1 MTEPAAAEGVPARPA
16 RTLREG
22 AWRFAALVSF
32 LLLSLFMLSDAT
44 RNPTRFGEF
53 YTPLIGLTVAGL
65 AVLSTLLVR
74 DFGQLAREVRTGR
87 PGARLTVRMVAI
99 FSLLAVTPVVVIYF
113 FSVQLLHRN
122 VDNWL
127 DVRIE
132 QALEGALELSRVSL
146 NRNMRERLKQ
156 VELLAVRISDLLSAP
171 PEPDR
176 PRPDPADLLH
186 DAFDLLGASEIVL
199 MSSNGRVIAAST
211 HTTALV
217 PSPPDEA
224 VLLQVRQSGTYVG
237 LDPIDESGLLLRVVV
252 NIASPVPGQEARFVQ
267 ALFPVAKR
275 VNELESGVRS
285 AFERYRELIYLRV
298 PLKTSF
304 MLTLSLVLLVSLLS
318 AVWAAVFA
326 ARRLTAPLRGM
337 AELTRSVA
345 AGDYGTRLSAEGAD
359 EIGFLVD
366 SFNDMTYKLAVARDE
381 ARDSHRQ
388 LEEQRTYLEAVL
400 SRQSS
405 GVLTTGHDGRLVTFN
420 RMAEGILGL
429 PLDRQTGAPLGLLG
443 RRDPRL
449 APFAGVLEARV
460 LAARSDW
467 REEVELAGRH
477 GRQILTC
484 RGTVLPG
491 LQQVGPGPGHVI
503 VFDDVTA
510 LIEAQRSQ
518 AWEEVARRLAH
529 EIKNPL
535 TPIRLSAE
543 RLRDKYLGRMEGAD
557 AESLDRLTRTIVHQV
572 ESLKEMVD
580 AFSKYARTPERRT
593 RVADVNELV
602 SDVAELYRDENGRG
616 AFALDLG
623 HPLPPVEVDPGQ
635 LRQVIH
641 NLVRNAGEAVA
652 NRQDADASAGRPDA
666 VLAPKPAPGAESEPS
681 ITVGTRQVVG
691 GGREYVEI
699 RVSDRGAGISG
710 AVMDRLFEP
719 YVSTKP
725 KGTGIGLAIV
735 RKIVEEHEGTV
746 TAENR
751 PEGGASFVVR
761 LPATA
766 AGVASA
772 PPAVEASPEAVVRG
786 ETPHGFPPAT
796 VATAA
801 AAADAGR
808 G

>member
-1 MTEPAAAEGVPARPA
+1 MTEPAAEGIPIRPA

-22 AWRFAALVSF
+22 AWRFAALVS
-32 LLLSLFMLSDAT
+32 LLLLTLVMLSDAT

-53 YTPLIGLTVAGL
+53 YTPLIGLTITGL
-65 AVLSTLLVR
+65 AVLSVLLVR
-74 DFGQLAREVRTGR
+74 DFTQLAREVRGGR

-99 FSLLAVTPVVVIYF
+99 FSLLAVTPVAVIYF

-132 QALEGALELSRVSL
+132 QALEGALEISRTSL
-146 NRNMRERLKQ
+146 NRNMRERLKR
-156 VELLAVRISDLLSAP
+156 VELLAVQLSELTEGEAA
-171 PEPDR
+171 DR
-176 PRPDPADLLH
+176 LH
-186 DAFDLLGASEIVL
+186 DAFDMLGASEVNL
-199 MSSNGRVIAAST
+199 MSSNGRVIATSAN
-211 HTTALV
+211 TTALV

-224 VLLQVRQSGTYVG
+224 VLIQVRQSGAYVG
-237 LDPIDESGLLLRVVV
+237 LDPNDDPGLVLRVVV
-252 NIASPVPGQEARFVQ
+252 NIASPAPGREARFVQ

-275 VNELESGVRS
+275 VSELEAGVRT
-285 AFERYRELIYLRV
+285 AFERYRELIYLRA

-366 SFNDMTYKLAVARDE
+366 SFNEMTHRLAVARDE

-388 LEEQRTYLEAVL
+388 LEDQRAYLEAVL

-420 RMAEGILGL
+420 EKAKDILDT
-429 PLDRQTGAPLGLLG
+429 PLEELAGAPVSSLG

-449 APFAGVLEARV
+449 APLAGLLEARV
-460 LAARSDW
+460 LAAQSDW
-467 REEVELAGRH
+467 REEVELNSRH
-477 GRQILTC
+477 GRQLLMC

-491 LQQVGPGPGHVI
+491 FHRAGPGHVI

-510 LIEAQRSQ
+510 LVEAQRSQ

-543 RLRDKYLGRMEGAD
+543 RLRHKYLGRMDSAD
-557 AESLDRLTRTIVHQV
+557 AESLDRLTRTIVQQV
-572 ESLKEMVD
+572 ESLKEMVN
-580 AFSKYARTPERRT
+580 AFSKYARTPDRRA
-593 RVADVNELV
+593 RPSDVNELV
-602 SDVAELYRDENGRG
+602 SDVAELYRDDDGRG
-616 AFALDLG
+616 VLALDLG
-623 HPLPPVEVDPGQ
+623 RPLPPAEADPGQ
-635 LRQVIH
+635 LRQVLH
-641 NLVRNAGEAVA
+641 NLIRNANEALS
-652 NRQDADASAGRPDA
+652 NQEDPPDRA
-666 VLAPKPAPGAESEPS
+666 APGGGRKREAEPALV
-681 ITVGTRQVVG
+681 VGTRSVVQ
-691 GGREYVEI
+691 GGREYVEL
-699 RVSDRGAGISG
+699 RVSDRGTGISD
-710 AVMDRLFEP
+710 AVMARIFEP
-719 YVSTKP
+719 YVSTKS

-735 RKIVEEHEGTV
+735 KKIVEEHDGAV

-751 PEGGASFVVR
+751 PGGGASFVVR
-761 LPATA
+761 LPA
-766 AGVASA
+766 A
-772 PPAVEASPEAVVRG
+772 PAEPAVSGAGAPE
-786 ETPHGFPPAT
+786 PHR
-796 VATAA
+796 AA
-801 AAADAGR
+801 ASGVRR

>member
-1 MTEPAAAEGVPARPA
+1 MTEPAAEGIPIRPA

-22 AWRFAALVSF
+22 AWRFAALVS
-32 LLLSLFMLSDAT
+32 LLLLTLVMLSDAT

-53 YTPLIGLTVAGL
+53 YTPLIGLTITGL
-65 AVLSTLLVR
+65 AVLSVLLVR
-74 DFGQLAREVRTGR
+74 DFTQLAREVRGGR

-99 FSLLAVTPVVVIYF
+99 FSLLAVTPVAVIYF

-132 QALEGALELSRVSL
+132 QALEGALEISRTSL
-146 NRNMRERLKQ
+146 NRNMRERLKR
-156 VELLAVRISDLLSAP
+156 VELLAVQLSELTEGEAA
-171 PEPDR
+171 DR
-176 PRPDPADLLH
+176 LH
-186 DAFDLLGASEIVL
+186 DAFDMLGASEVNL
-199 MSSNGRVIAAST
+199 MSSNGRVIATSAN
-211 HTTALV
+211 TTALV

-224 VLLQVRQSGTYVG
+224 VLIQVRQSGAYVG
-237 LDPIDESGLLLRVVV
+237 LDPNDDPGLVLRVVV
-252 NIASPVPGQEARFVQ
+252 NIASPAPGREARFVQ

-275 VNELESGVRS
+275 MNELETGVRT
-285 AFERYRELIYLRV
+285 AFERYRELIYLRA

-366 SFNDMTYKLAVARDE
+366 SFNEMTHRLAVARDE

-388 LEEQRTYLEAVL
+388 LEDQRAYLEAVL

-420 RMAEGILGL
+420 EKAKDILDT
-429 PLDRQTGAPLGLLG
+429 PLEELAGAPVASLG

-449 APFAGVLEARV
+449 APLAGVLEARV
-460 LAARSDW
+460 LAAQSDW
-467 REEVELAGRH
+467 REEVELNSRH
-477 GRQILTC
+477 GRQLLMC

-491 LQQVGPGPGHVI
+491 FHRAGPGHVI

-510 LIEAQRSQ
+510 LVEAQRSQ

-543 RLRDKYLGRMEGAD
+543 RLRHKYLGRMDSAD
-557 AESLDRLTRTIVHQV
+557 AESLDRLTRTIVQQV
-572 ESLKEMVD
+572 ESLKEMVN
-580 AFSKYARTPERRT
+580 AFSKYARTPDRRA
-593 RVADVNELV
+593 RPSDVNELV
-602 SDVAELYRDENGRG
+602 SDVAELYRDDDGRG
-616 AFALDLG
+616 VLALDLG
-623 HPLPPVEVDPGQ
+623 RPLPPAEADPGQ
-635 LRQVIH
+635 LRQVLH
-641 NLVRNAGEAVA
+641 NLIRNANEALS
-652 NRQDADASAGRPDA
+652 NQEDPPDRA
-666 VLAPKPAPGAESEPS
+666 APGGGRKREAEPALV
-681 ITVGTRQVVG
+681 VGTRSVVQ
-691 GGREYVEI
+691 GGREYVEL
-699 RVSDRGAGISG
+699 RVSDRGTGISD
-710 AVMDRLFEP
+710 AVMARIFEP
-719 YVSTKP
+719 YVSTKS

-735 RKIVEEHEGTV
+735 KKIVEEHDGAV

-751 PEGGASFVVR
+751 PGGGASFVVR
-761 LPATA
+761 LPA
-766 AGVASA
+766 A
-772 PPAVEASPEAVVRG
+772 PAEPAVSGAGAPE
-786 ETPHGFPPAT
+786 PHR
-796 VATAA
+796 AA
-801 AAADAGR
+801 ASGVRR

>member
-1 MTEPAAAEGVPARPA
+1 MTESAAEGIPIRPA

-22 AWRFAALVSF
+22 AWRFAALVSL
-32 LLLSLFMLSDAT
+32 LLLSLVMLSDAT

-53 YTPLIGLTVAGL
+53 YTPLIGLTIAGL
-65 AVLSTLLVR
+65 VILSVLLVR
-74 DFGQLAREVRTGR
+74 DFTQLAREVRKGR
-87 PGARLTVRMVAI
+87 PGARLTARMVAI
-99 FSLLAVTPVVVIYF
+99 FSLLAVTPVMVIYF

-132 QALEGALELSRVSL
+132 QALEGALELSRTSL
-146 NRNMRERLKQ
+146 NRNMRERLKR
-156 VELLAVRISDLLSAP
+156 VELLAVQLSELTE
-171 PEPDR
+171 PE
-176 PRPDPADLLH
+176 AAAHLH
-186 DAFDLLGASEIVL
+186 DAFDMLGASEIIL
-199 MSSNGRVIAAST
+199 MSSNGRVIATSAN
-211 HTTALV
+211 TTALV

-237 LDPIDESGLLLRVVV
+237 LDPNDDLGLILRVVV
-252 NIASPVPGQEARFVQ
+252 NIASPSPGRETWFVQ

-275 VNELESGVRS
+275 MNELEAGVRT
-285 AFERYRELIYLRV
+285 AFERYRELIYLRA

-366 SFNDMTYKLAVARDE
+366 SFNDMTHRLAVARDE

-388 LEEQRTYLEAVL
+388 LEDQRAYLEAVL

-420 RMAEGILGL
+420 EKAKDVLDT
-429 PLDRQTGAPLGLLG
+429 PLEEQSGAPLALLG
-443 RRDPRL
+443 QRDPRL
-449 APFAGVLEARV
+449 APLAGVLEARV
-460 LAARSDW
+460 LAAHSDW
-467 REEVELAGRH
+467 REEVELNSRH
-477 GRQILTC
+477 GRQILMC

-491 LQQVGPGPGHVI
+491 FHHAGPGHVI

-510 LIEAQRSQ
+510 LVEAQRSQ

-543 RLRDKYLGRMEGAD
+543 RLRHKYLDRMEGAD
-557 AESLDRLTRTIVHQV
+557 AESLDRLTRTIVQQV
-572 ESLKEMVD
+572 ESLKEMVN
-580 AFSKYARTPERRT
+580 AFSKYARTPDRR
-593 RVADVNELV
+593 VHSSDVNELV
-602 SDVAELYRDENGRG
+602 SDVAELYRDEDGRS
-616 AFALDLG
+616 ALVLDLG
-623 HPLPPVEVDPGQ
+623 RPLPSVEADPGQ
-635 LRQVIH
+635 LRQVLH
-641 NLVRNAGEAVA
+641 NLIRNANEALS
-652 NRQDADASAGRPDA
+652 NREDAPDLGGPGSGR
-666 VLAPKPAPGAESEPS
+666 KREMEPALT
-681 ITVGTRQVVG
+681 IGTRYAVK
-691 GGREYVEI
+691 GGREYVEL
-699 RVSDRGAGISG
+699 RVSDRGAGISDV
-710 AVMDRLFEP
+710 VMARIFEP
-719 YVSTKP
+719 YVSTKS

-735 RKIVEEHEGTV
+735 KKIVEEHDGAV

-751 PEGGASFVVR
+751 PGGGASFVVR
-761 LPATA
+761 LPAAPA
-766 AGVASA
+766 A
-772 PPAVEASPEAVVRG
+772 PAVSGAAVS
-786 ETPHGFPPAT
+786 EPHR
-796 VATAA
+796 AA
-801 AAADAGR
+801 ASGVRR